1 MAIASIT
8 EFFQEI
14 ARDLHNSLYVAIG
27 GSIEEGTL
35 DWSSKSVELVS
46 TGIKNCSLNPALYM
60 GGDQCH
66 CHYESAEL

>member
-14 ARDLHNSLYVAIG
+14 ARDLHTSLYLAIG

-35 DWSSKSVELVS
+35 DW
-46 TGIKNCSLNPALYM
+46 
-60 GGDQCH
+60 
-66 CHYESAEL
+66 